1 MDYIWIIKG
10 NGETKFPSDE
20 KKKKSA
26 AIKWIAENEL
36 TGVLTK
42 YPIDIPLFE
51 WAIENKYF
59 TPKNELQK
67 NAKAIE
73 NFNSAYLEH
82 YHFEKGK

>member
-1 MDYIWIIKG
+1 MDYIWIFKG
-10 NGETKFPSDE
+10 SGKTEFPSAVFS
-20 KKKKSA
+20 KKSN

-51 WAIENKYF
+51 WAIENDYF
-59 TPKNELQK
+59 TPKNELQR

-73 NFNSAYLEH
+73 NFNSAYVEQ
-82 YHFEKGK
+82 YHFKKGK